1 MKVIIDN
8 GHGADTPGKCSPDR
22 RIREWSYTREIAQR
36 LEAALKAKGIPAVRI
51 VKEEKDISL
60 KERTRRANAIY
71 KEDRSSILI
80 SIHLNAA
87 GNKGQW
93 MAARGFEAIV
103 SIINASGNSRRLARE
118 LVKQAKAVGLN
129 GNRAIPVE
137 GYWSQNLAI
146 CRDTH
151 MPAVLTENLYQDN
164 WQDVAYLLS
173 EEGKQAIV
181 DLHVEAIRKYYML

>member
-8 GHGADTPGKCSPDR
+8 GHGAETPGKCSPDR

-71 KEDRSSILI
+71 KDDRSSILI

-87 GNKGQW
+87 GNKGKW

>member
-8 GHGADTPGKCSPDR
+8 GHGAETPGKCSPDR

>member
-8 GHGADTPGKCSPDR
+8 GHGAETPGKCSPDR

-173 EEGKQAIV
+173 EAGKQAIV

>member
-173 EEGKQAIV
+173 EAGKQAIV